1 MRALRSVCLIS
12 LLAALGSVAATGA
25 GLQGVVTAVRGNVVE
40 LSLGSKDGVKKG
52 MVFIIK
58 NRSGRA
64 ARVQVAEVRATRST
78 ARILQ
83 KKGVVAVGDAIEI
96 ERKGAMTV
104 ETHPLA
110 PDEEAF
116 PDDLHLQLPHVNL
129 GKVASTPPTEELREV
144 VVPPPPTPV
153 NTPDE
158 PPVKKPEEIPASQR
172 IARVESA
179 IVLVEVTTPSA
190 LYWTT
195 GVVVSQDGYVVT
207 CGEYIALNSTVHVYV
222 LNDKRYPAKVVDKR
236 GHLALLKLAVL
247 MPGAAAVDLQQ
258 MSSLEPGTQAM
269 ALGYHLPPLMV
280 LRGLSFKATTAWGT
294 FGDLHSPPL
303 DSPPSQGG
311 VGGGIL
317 EADMEPDVG
326 FLGAPVFRMDTGQ
339 LAGIITSIRTRSEDN
354 ARQAGV
360 LTLHRTLTLLT
371 PTDVVRELLQSNKVR
386 IGARDEIPIIP
397 EDDTP
402 KPLSPGDTLNLRLL
416 PPQTR
421 ELPSLFHQRYRLGL
435 GTSYREDIVADAC
448 YRFLGRVP
456 SAVSE
461 PLFDREMLFFGSING
476 RFYAFDPLRG
486 ETETFW
492 ANEGV
497 AFLYAPAANREVV
510 CATAGAVNLS
520 PRARNN
526 FLRQLAAMAAR
537 VITANVVV
545 PQVREVVP
553 NISDVGLLYA
563 WDRATGEVKWVYR
576 TRFLGPPKIVGKR
589 VYFAGLGVL
598 GALDVETGQEVWTL
612 PNDKKK
618 DKGKDLTWYHVTYAD
633 EQNLFV
639 TAIPVELCMEEQY
652 QVCAAGTGSAQ
663 LQRLDLQ
670 TGKLKSQTKMTSL
683 NAATTALSASLIY
696 QPEDQTLRSL
706 IGPKIIT
713 ADLNSGKV
721 SEYKKELQV
730 GGKLSTP
737 TAMACGNGMLYLT
750 ADQNLLHAVNAET
763 VADVWSKPF
772 QSRGKMG
779 APTVVKNRIYV
790 GSSDGYLYCLDAAKG
805 EVVWKAKTG
814 GTLLAKPVVLDD
826 TIYCVSDEGD
836 IHVIH
841 VPREVDYQPVERKP
855 SVELKRSGLELRK

>member
-1 MRALRSVCLIS
+1 MRALRSACLIS
-12 LLAALGSVAATGA
+12 LWAALCSVAAAGA

-58 NRSGRA
+58 NRSGWA
-64 ARVQVAEVRATRST
+64 ARAQVAEVRATRST
-78 ARILQ
+78 ARIVQ
-83 KKGVVAVGDAIEI
+83 KKGIVAVGDAIEI
-96 ERKGAMTV
+96 ERKGTMTV
-104 ETHPLA
+104 ETHPLT
-110 PDEEAF
+110 PDEEVF
-116 PDDLHLQLPHVNL
+116 PDDPHLSLSRVNL
-129 GKVASTPPTEELREV
+129 GKVASTPPTEELREIV
-144 VVPPPPTPV
+144 APPPPAPI
-153 NTPDE
+153 NTPDAS
-158 PPVKKPEEIPASQR
+158 PAQKPEGIPVPQR

-179 IVLVEVTTPSA
+179 IVLVEVTTPNA

-222 LNDKRYPAKVVDKR
+222 LNDKRYPAKVADKR
-236 GHLALLKLAVL
+236 GSLALLKLAVL
-247 MPGAAAVDLQQ
+247 LPGVAVVDVQP
-258 MSSLEPGTQAM
+258 MSRLEPGTRAM

-280 LRGLSFKATTAWGT
+280 VRGLSFKATTAWGT

-311 VGGGIL
+311 LGGGIL

-339 LAGIITSIRTRSEDN
+339 LAGLITSIRTHSEDD

-371 PTDVVRELLQSNKVR
+371 PTDVVREFLQFNKVR
-386 IGARDEIPIIP
+386 LGAREEIPVLP
-397 EDDTP
+397 DDDTY
-402 KPLSPGDTLNLRLL
+402 KPPLPGDTLNLRLL
-416 PPQTR
+416 PPNR
-421 ELPSLFHQRYRLGL
+421 ELPPLFHQRYRLGL

-461 PLFDREMLFFGSING
+461 PLFDRERLFFGSING

-486 ETETFW
+486 EAETFW

-497 AFLYAPAANREVV
+497 AFLYAPDANHEIV

-526 FLRQLAAMAAR
+526 FLRSLAAMAAR
-537 VITANVVV
+537 VVTANVIA

-598 GALDVETGQEVWTL
+598 GALDVATGQEVWAL
-612 PNDKKK
+612 PHDKKK
-618 DKGKDLTWYHVTYAD
+618 DKDKDLTWYHLAHVD
-633 EQNLFV
+633 EHNLFV

-663 LQRLDLQ
+663 LQRLDPQ
-670 TGKLKSQTKMTSL
+670 TGKLQSQTKITSL
-683 NAATTALSASLIY
+683 NAASTALSASLIY
-696 QPEDQTLRSL
+696 YPADQTLWSL

-713 ADLNSGKV
+713 VDLNSGKV
-721 SEYKKELQV
+721 SEYKKELEIN
-730 GGKLSTP
+730 GKLSTP
-737 TAMACGNGMLYLT
+737 TGMACGNGMLYLT
-750 ADQNLLHAVNAET
+750 AEGNLLHAIDAASG
-763 VADVWSKPF
+763 ADVWRQPF
-772 QSRGKMG
+772 QSRGKIG
-779 APTVVKNRIYV
+779 APAVVRNRIYV
-790 GSSDGYLYCLDAAKG
+790 GSSDGYLYCLDAARG
-805 EVVWKAKTG
+805 DVVWKAKTG
-814 GTLLAKPVVLDD
+814 GTLLAKPVVRDA

-836 IHVIH
+836 VHIIH
-841 VPREVDYQPVERKP
+841 VPPEIDYPPVARKP
-855 SVELKRSGLELRK
+855 SAELKRSGLGWRK

>member
-1 MRALRSVCLIS
+1 MRALRNACWIS

-58 NRSGRA
+58 NRSGWA
-64 ARVQVAEVRATRST
+64 ARAQVAEVRATRST
-78 ARILQ
+78 ARIVQ
-83 KKGVVAVGDAIEI
+83 RKGVVAVGDAIEI
-96 ERKGAMTV
+96 EQKGAMTV
-104 ETHPLA
+104 ETPPLA
-110 PDEEAF
+110 LDEGVF
-116 PDDLHLQLPHVNL
+116 PDDPHLQSPHVNL
-129 GKVASTPPTEELREV
+129 SKVASAPPTEALRDIV
-144 VVPPPPTPV
+144 APPAPLPV

-158 PPVKKPEEIPASQR
+158 PPVKKPKEISVMQR

-195 GVVVSQDGYVVT
+195 GVVVSQDGYIVT
-207 CGEYIALNSTVHVYV
+207 CGEYIAFNSTVHVYV
-222 LNDKRYPAKVVDKR
+222 LNEKRYPAKVVDKR
-236 GHLALLKLAVL
+236 GPLALLKLTVL
-247 MPGAAAVDLQQ
+247 LPGMAAVDLQP
-258 MSSLEPGTQAM
+258 MSRLEPGTRAL

-294 FGDLHSPPL
+294 FGDLHLREGKGS
-303 DSPPSQGG
+303 
-311 VGGGIL
+311 VL
-317 EADMEPDVG
+317 EVDMEPDIG

-339 LAGIITSIRTRSEDN
+339 WAGIITSIRTRSEDN

-371 PTDVVRELLQSNKVR
+371 PTDVVREWLQSHKVR
-386 IGARDEIPIIP
+386 VGASDEIPILP
-397 EDDTP
+397 EDDAP

-416 PPQTR
+416 PPNR

-461 PLFDREMLFFGSING
+461 PLFDRERLFFGSING

-486 ETETFW
+486 EAETFW

-576 TRFLGPPKIVGKR
+576 TRFLGPPKIVGQR

-618 DKGKDLTWYHVTYAD
+618 DKDKDLTWYHLTHVD

-663 LQRLDLQ
+663 WQRLDPQ
-670 TGKLKSQTKMTSL
+670 TGKLQSQTKITSL
-683 NAATTALSASLIY
+683 NAASTALSASLIY
-696 QPEDQTLRSL
+696 QPEGQTLRSL

-721 SEYKKELQV
+721 SEQKKELQV
-730 GGKLSTP
+730 GGKSSTP
-737 TAMACGNGMLYLT
+737 TAMAYGNGMLYLT

-779 APTVVKNRIYV
+779 APAVVKNRIYV

-814 GTLLAKPVVLDD
+814 GTLLAKPIVLDD

-836 IHVIH
+836 VHVVH

>member
-1 MRALRSVCLIS
+1 MRALRYVGWIT
-12 LLAALGSVAATGA
+12 LLAALCSIAATGA

-52 MVFIIK
+52 MVFVIK
-58 NRSGRA
+58 NRSGRV
-64 ARVQVAEVRATRST
+64 ARAQVAEVRATRST
-78 ARILQ
+78 ARLMQ
-83 KKGVVAVGDAIEI
+83 KTGVVAVGDAIEI

-104 ETHPLA
+104 ETHPLS

-116 PDDLHLQLPHVNL
+116 PDDPPLKSPRVHIS
-129 GKVASTPPTEELREV
+129 KVMSAPPTEELREV
-144 VVPPPPTPV
+144 VVPPLPTPV

-158 PPVKKPEEIPASQR
+158 PPGKKPEEIPVSQR
-172 IARVESA
+172 VARVESA
-179 IVLVEVTTPSA
+179 IVLVEVTTPNA

-195 GVVVSQDGYVVT
+195 GAVVSQDGYIVT
-207 CGEYIALNSTVHVYV
+207 CGEYIAFSSTVHVYV

-236 GHLALLKLAVL
+236 GPLALLKLAVL
-247 MPGAAAVDLQQ
+247 PPGVTAMDCQP
-258 MSSLEPGTQAM
+258 MSPLEPGTRAM

-294 FGDLHSPPL
+294 FGDWHAREGK
-303 DSPPSQGG
+303 DS
-311 VGGGIL
+311 VL
-317 EADMEPDVG
+317 EADMEPDIG

-339 LAGIITSIRTRSEDN
+339 WAGIITSIRTRSEDN

-371 PTDVVRELLQSNKVR
+371 PTDVVREFLQANRVR
-386 IGARDEIPIIP
+386 LGARDEISILP
-397 EDDTP
+397 EDDAP

-416 PPQTR
+416 PPNR

-461 PLFDREMLFFGSING
+461 PLFDRERLFFGSING

-486 ETETFW
+486 EAETFW

-553 NISDVGLLYA
+553 HITDVGLLYA
-563 WDRATGEVKWVYR
+563 WERATGEVKWVYR
-576 TRFLGPPKIVGKR
+576 TRFLGPPKIVGTR

-598 GALDVETGQEVWTL
+598 GALDIETGQELWTL

-618 DKGKDLTWYHVTYAD
+618 DKDLTWYHLTHVD

-639 TAIPVELCMEEQY
+639 TAIPIELCLEEQY

-663 LQRLDLQ
+663 WQRLDPQ
-670 TGKLKSQTKMTSL
+670 TGKLQSQTKITSL
-683 NAATTALSASLIY
+683 NAASTALSASLVY

-706 IGPKIIT
+706 IGAKIIT

-721 SEYKKELQV
+721 SEYKKELSH
-730 GGKLSTP
+730 GGKSSTP
-737 TAMACGNGMLYLT
+737 TGMVYGNGMLYLT
-750 ADQNLLHAVNAET
+750 AEQNLLYAVDAESG
-763 VADVWSKPF
+763 ADLWQKPF

-779 APTVVKNRIYV
+779 APAVVKNRIYV

-805 EVVWKAKTG
+805 DVIWKAKTG
-814 GTLLAKPVVLDD
+814 GTLLAKPVVLDH

-836 IHVIH
+836 VHVVH
-841 VPREVDYQPVERKP
+841 VPREVDYQPVEREP
-855 SVELKRSGLELRK
+855 SVQLKRSGLEWRR